1 MRAVHILT
9 GCSLAAA
16 VLAAIALLLHPYPFI
31 GIALTDATP
40 AAKPAAPLRAAQPAP
55 LLGADGTPQPALPQ
69 AVPADPRAH
78 TRVALYATRAQAQAL
93 EAEHDGAV
101 IWVEAGC
108 CDERAVSSAIE
119 LTDELRTGKNLALDA
134 PVFITGKNL
143 QLAALVVDRLSDDGY
158 EQVFLVT
165 R

>member
-16 VLAAIALLLHPYPFI
+16 VLAAIALLLNPYPFI
-31 GIALTDATP
+31 GSALTDEATAVKPATP
-40 AAKPAAPLRAAQPAP
+40 VRAVRLPP

-69 AVPADPRAH
+69 AVPANPSER
-78 TRVALYATRAQAQAL
+78 TRTALYATRAQAQAL
-93 EAEHDGAV
+93 EGEFDGAV
-101 IWVEAGC
+101 IWVETGC
-108 CDERAVSSAIE
+108 CDESAVGVALDHVE
-119 LTDELRTGKNLALDA
+119 ELRTGKHLALDA